1 MASRVAVRSAGR
13 GERAGTVRLP
23 SPEPPLGDG
32 GTREAHPSERRRTG
46 EPSPARLGF
55 PRPGHGTTEF
65 REGHE
70 VGARA
75 PSMRTATSMA
85 SIMLSGLAMPFH
97 ARSKAVPWSTETRRN
112 GSPIVTFTP
121 ESPVHVPFASS

>member
-1 MASRVAVRSAGR
+1 MLVSPAESGDEVATGTGARGPRERRMASRVAVRSAGR

-46 EPSPARLGF
+46 EPLPARLGF

-97 ARSKAVPWSTETRRN
+97 VRS
-112 GSPIVTFTP
+112 
-121 ESPVHVPFASS
+121 